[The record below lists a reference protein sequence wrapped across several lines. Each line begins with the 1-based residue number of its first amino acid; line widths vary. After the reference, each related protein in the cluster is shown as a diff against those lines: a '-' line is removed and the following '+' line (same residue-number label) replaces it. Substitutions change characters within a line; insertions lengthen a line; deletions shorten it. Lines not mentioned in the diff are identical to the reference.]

1 MVYLLENSCIIT
13 NEDEEDQAM
22 RMVDLIEKKRDGNEL
37 STKEIEYIIT
47 KYTNGEIPDY
57 QISALLMAIFYQDMT
72 DREITDLTLAIAH
85 SGDVIDLSPLDGIKV
100 DKHSTGGVGDTTT
113 LILAPLVASVG
124 VTVAKMSGRGLGY
137 TGGTLDKLEAIPGF
151 QIELSDE
158 AFIRIVNES
167 KVAVIGQSGNL
178 APADKKLYAL
188 RDVTATV
195 DSIPLIASSIMSKK
209 IAAGADAIV
218 LDVTTGD
225 GAFMKNIEDARR
237 LAKTMTSIGKL
248 AHRQTVAVISDM
260 SEPLGEAI
268 GNSLEVVEA
277 IETLNGNGPEDLLEM
292 CYALGSQM
300 VVLANQAATIE
311 EARSLLQEALESGK
325 ALDKF
330 KEMIRNQGGDDS
342 IVDQPERLLTAKYVV
357 ELPAK
362 SSGIVSKL
370 VANELGIAAM
380 MLGAGR
386 KTKEDDIDHAV
397 GLKLNKKIGDPV
409 KEGESLLTIYSNTKE
424 ISSVQELL
432 YQNIQISDSAEKP
445 MLIHDIITE

>member
-1 MVYLLENSCIIT
+1 
-13 NEDEEDQAM
+13 M

-37 STKEIEYIIT
+37 SKEEIEYIVT
-47 KYTNGEIPDY
+47 NYTNGKIPDY
-57 QISALLMAIFYQDMT
+57 QVSALLMAIFYQDMT
-72 DREITDLTLAIAH
+72 NEEITNLTLAIAN
-85 SGDVIDLSPLDGIKV
+85 SGDVIDLSSLEGIKV

-158 AFIRIVNES
+158 EFVRIVNES

-195 DSIPLIASSIMSKK
+195 DSLPLIASSIMSKK

-248 AHRQTVAVISDM
+248 ANRETVAVISDM

-277 IETLNGNGPEDLLEM
+277 IETLQGNGPEDLVEM

-300 VVLANQAATIE
+300 VVLAGKAKTTD
-311 EARSLLQEALESGK
+311 EARMLLQEALESGK
-325 ALDKF
+325 ALAKF
-330 KEMIRNQGGDDS
+330 KEMIQNQGGDPA
-342 IVDQPERLLTAKYVV
+342 IVEHPERILTACYTM

-362 SSGIVSKL
+362 QSGVVSKI

-386 KTKEDDIDHAV
+386 KTKEEDIDHAV
-397 GLKLNKKIGDPV
+397 GLKLHKKIGDTV
-409 KEGESLLTIYSNTKE
+409 TKGESLLTIYSNDEE
-424 ISSVQELL
+424 ITSVIELL
-432 YQNIQISDSAEKP
+432 YKNIEIGESAMKP
-445 MLIHDIITE
+445 TLIHDIITE

>member
-1 MVYLLENSCIIT
+1 
-13 NEDEEDQAM
+13 
-22 RMVDLIEKKRDGNEL
+22 
-37 STKEIEYIIT
+37 
-47 KYTNGEIPDY
+47 Y
-57 QISALLMAIFYQDMT
+57 QVSALLMAIFYQDMT
-72 DREITDLTLAIAH
+72 NEEITNLTLAIAN
-85 SGDVIDLSPLDGIKV
+85 SGDVIDLSSLEGIKV

-158 AFIRIVNES
+158 EFVRIVNES

-195 DSIPLIASSIMSKK
+195 DSLPLIASSIMSKK

-248 AHRQTVAVISDM
+248 ANRETVAVISDM

-277 IETLNGNGPEDLLEM
+277 IETLQGNGPEDLVEM

-300 VVLANQAATIE
+300 VVLAGKAKTTD
-311 EARSLLQEALESGK
+311 EARTLLQEALESGK
-325 ALDKF
+325 ALAKF
-330 KEMIRNQGGDDS
+330 KEMIQNQGGDPA
-342 IVDQPERLLTAKYVV
+342 IVEHPERILTARYTM

-362 SSGIVSKL
+362 QSGVVSKI

-386 KTKEDDIDHAV
+386 KTKEEDIDHAV
-397 GLKLNKKIGDPV
+397 GLKLHKKIGDTV
-409 KEGESLLTIYSNTKE
+409 TKGESLLTIYSNDEE
-424 ISSVQELL
+424 ITSVIELL
-432 YQNIQISDSAEKP
+432 YKNIEIGESAMKP
-445 MLIHDIITE
+445 TLIHDIITE

>member
-1 MVYLLENSCIIT
+1 
-13 NEDEEDQAM
+13 M

-37 STKEIEYIIT
+37 SKEEIEYIVT
-47 KYTNGEIPDY
+47 NYTNGKIPDY
-57 QISALLMAIFYQDMT
+57 QVSALLMAIFYQDMT
-72 DREITDLTLAIAH
+72 NEEITNLTLAIAN
-85 SGDVIDLSPLDGIKV
+85 SGDVIDLSSLEGIKV

-158 AFIRIVNES
+158 SFVRIVNES

-195 DSIPLIASSIMSKK
+195 DSLPLIASSIMSKK

-248 AHRQTVAVISDM
+248 ANRETVAVISDM

-277 IETLNGNGPEDLLEM
+277 IETLQGNGPEDLVEM

-300 VVLANQAATIE
+300 VVLAGKAKTID
-311 EARSLLQEALESGK
+311 EARTLLQEALESGK
-325 ALDKF
+325 ALAKF
-330 KEMIRNQGGDDS
+330 KEMIQNQGGDPT
-342 IVDQPERLLTAKYVV
+342 IVEQPERILTARYTM

-362 SSGIVSKL
+362 QSGVVSKI

-397 GLKLNKKIGDPV
+397 GLKLHKKIGDTV
-409 KEGESLLTIYSNTKE
+409 TKGESLLTIYSNDKE
-424 ISSVQELL
+424 ISSVIELL
-432 YQNIQISDSAEKP
+432 YKNIEIGESAMKP
-445 MLIHDIITE
+445 TLIHDIITE

>member
-1 MVYLLENSCIIT
+1 
-13 NEDEEDQAM
+13 M

-37 STKEIEYIIT
+37 STKEIDYIIT
-47 KYTNGEIPDY
+47 NYTSGNIPDY

-151 QIELSDE
+151 KIELSDE
-158 AFIRIVNES
+158 EFIRIVNDS

-248 AHRQTVAVISDM
+248 ANRQTVAVISDM

-277 IETLNGNGPEDLLEM
+277 IDTLKGNGPEDLVEM

-300 VVLANQAATIE
+300 MVLAKQAATID
-311 EARSLLQEALESGK
+311 EARVQLKEALESGK
-325 ALDKF
+325 ALLKF
-330 KEMIRNQGGDDS
+330 KEMIQNQGGDPS
-342 IVDQPERLLTAKYVV
+342 VVDQPERLLTAKYVS

-362 SSGIVSKL
+362 ESGIVSKL

-386 KTKEDDIDHAV
+386 KTKDDAIDHAV

-409 KEGESLLTIYSNTKE
+409 QEGESLLTIYSNE
-424 ISSVQELL
+424 EDISSVKEVL
-432 YQNIQISDSAEKP
+432 YQNIEISDSAEKP
-445 MLIHDIITE
+445 TLIHDIITE

>member
-1 MVYLLENSCIIT
+1 
-13 NEDEEDQAM
+13 M

-37 STKEIEYIIT
+37 SKEEIEYIVT
-47 KYTNGEIPDY
+47 NYTNGKIPDY
-57 QISALLMAIFYQDMT
+57 QVSALLMAIFYQDMT
-72 DREITDLTLAIAH
+72 NEEITNLTLAIAN
-85 SGDVIDLSPLDGIKV
+85 SGDVIDLSSLEGIKV

-158 AFIRIVNES
+158 EFVRIVNES

-195 DSIPLIASSIMSKK
+195 DSLPLIASSIMSKK

-248 AHRQTVAVISDM
+248 ANRETVAVISDM

-277 IETLNGNGPEDLLEM
+277 IETLQGNGPEDLVEM

-300 VVLANQAATIE
+300 VVLAGKAKTTD
-311 EARSLLQEALESGK
+311 EARTLLQEALESGK
-325 ALDKF
+325 ALAKF
-330 KEMIRNQGGDDS
+330 KEMIQNQGGDPT
-342 IVDQPERLLTAKYVV
+342 IVEQPERILTARYTM

-362 SSGIVSKL
+362 QSGVVSKI

-397 GLKLNKKIGDPV
+397 GLKLHKKIGDTV
-409 KEGESLLTIYSNTKE
+409 TKGESLLTIYSNDKE
-424 ISSVQELL
+424 ISSVIELL
-432 YQNIQISDSAEKP
+432 YKNIEIGESAMKP
-445 MLIHDIITE
+445 TLIHDIITE

>member
-1 MVYLLENSCIIT
+1 
-13 NEDEEDQAM
+13 M

-37 STKEIEYIIT
+37 STKEIDYIIT
-47 KYTNGEIPDY
+47 NYTSGNIPDY

-151 QIELSDE
+151 KIELSDE
-158 AFIRIVNES
+158 EFIRIVNDS

-248 AHRQTVAVISDM
+248 ANRQTVAVISDM

-277 IETLNGNGPEDLLEM
+277 IDTLKGNGPEDLVEM

-300 VVLANQAATIE
+300 MVLAKQAATID
-311 EARSLLQEALESGK
+311 EARVQLKEALESGK
-325 ALDKF
+325 ALLKF
-330 KEMIRNQGGDDS
+330 KEMIQNQGGDPS
-342 IVDQPERLLTAKYVV
+342 VVDQPERLLTAKYVN

-362 SSGIVSKL
+362 ESGIVSKL

-386 KTKEDDIDHAV
+386 KTKDDAIDHAV

-409 KEGESLLTIYSNTKE
+409 QEGESLLTIYSNE
-424 ISSVQELL
+424 EDISSVKELL
-432 YQNIQISDSAEKP
+432 YQNVEISDSAEKP
-445 MLIHDIITE
+445 TLIHDIITE

>member
-1 MVYLLENSCIIT
+1 
-13 NEDEEDQAM
+13 M
-22 RMVDLIEKKRDGNEL
+22 RMVDLIEKKRDGKEL
-37 STKEIEYIIT
+37 STEEIDYIIT

-72 DREITDLTLAIAH
+72 DRESTDLTLAIAH
-85 SGDVIDLSPLDGIKV
+85 SGDVIDLSSLDGIKV

-151 QIELSDE
+151 KIELSDE
-158 AFIRIVNES
+158 EFIRIVNES

-248 AHRQTVAVISDM
+248 ANRQTVAVISDM

-277 IETLNGNGPEDLLEM
+277 IDTLKGKGPEDLLEM

-300 VVLANQAATIE
+300 VVLANQATTIE
-311 EARSLLQEALESGK
+311 EARALLKEALESGK

-330 KEMIRNQGGDDS
+330 KEMIQNQGGDAS
-342 IVDQPERLLTAKYVV
+342 IVEQPERLLTAKYVI

-362 SSGIVSKL
+362 KSGIVSKL

-397 GLKLNKKIGDPV
+397 GLKLNKKIGDSV
-409 KEGESLLTIYSNTKE
+409 IEGESLLTIYSNEKE
-424 ISSVQELL
+424 ITSVQELL
-432 YQNIQISDSAEKP
+432 YQNIEISKSAEKP
-445 MLIHDIITE
+445 TLIHDIITE

>member
-1 MVYLLENSCIIT
+1 MDPL
-13 NEDEEDQAM
+13 
-22 RMVDLIEKKRDGNEL
+22 NEL
-37 STKEIEYIIT
+37 SKEEIEYIVT
-47 KYTNGEIPDY
+47 NYTNGKIPDY
-57 QISALLMAIFYQDMT
+57 QVSALLMAIFYQDMT
-72 DREITDLTLAIAH
+72 NEEITNLTLAIAN
-85 SGDVIDLSPLDGIKV
+85 SGDVIDLSSLEGIKV

-158 AFIRIVNES
+158 AFVRIVNES

-195 DSIPLIASSIMSKK
+195 DSLPLIASSIMSKK

-248 AHRQTVAVISDM
+248 ANRETVAVISDM

-277 IETLNGNGPEDLLEM
+277 IETLQGNGPEDLVEM

-300 VVLANQAATIE
+300 VVLAGKAKTID
-311 EARSLLQEALESGK
+311 EARTLLQEALESGK
-325 ALDKF
+325 ALAKF
-330 KEMIRNQGGDDS
+330 KEMIQNQGGDPT
-342 IVDQPERLLTAKYVV
+342 IVEQPERILTARYTM

-362 SSGIVSKL
+362 QSGVVSKI

-397 GLKLNKKIGDPV
+397 GLKLHKKIGDTV
-409 KEGESLLTIYSNTKE
+409 TKGESLLTIYSNDKE
-424 ISSVQELL
+424 ISSVIELL
-432 YQNIQISDSAEKP
+432 YKNIEIGESAMKP
-445 MLIHDIITE
+445 TLIHDIITE

>member
-1 MVYLLENSCIIT
+1 
-13 NEDEEDQAM
+13 M

-37 STKEIEYIIT
+37 SKEEIEYIVT
-47 KYTNGEIPDY
+47 NYTNGKIPDY
-57 QISALLMAIFYQDMT
+57 QVSALLMAIFYQDMT
-72 DREITDLTLAIAH
+72 NEEITNLTLAIAN
-85 SGDVIDLSPLDGIKV
+85 SGDVIDLSSLEGIKV

-158 AFIRIVNES
+158 EFVRIVNES

-195 DSIPLIASSIMSKK
+195 DSLPLIASSIMSKK

-248 AHRQTVAVISDM
+248 ANRETVAVISDM

-268 GNSLEVVEA
+268 GNSLEVAEA
-277 IETLNGNGPEDLLEM
+277 IETLQGNGPEDLVEM

-300 VVLANQAATIE
+300 VVLAGKAKTTD
-311 EARSLLQEALESGK
+311 EARTLLQEALESGK
-325 ALDKF
+325 ALAKF
-330 KEMIRNQGGDDS
+330 KEMIQNQGGDPA
-342 IVDQPERLLTAKYVV
+342 IVEHPERILTARYTM

-362 SSGIVSKL
+362 QSGVVSKI

-386 KTKEDDIDHAV
+386 KTKEEDIDHAV
-397 GLKLNKKIGDPV
+397 GLKLHKKIGDTV
-409 KEGESLLTIYSNTKE
+409 TKGESLLTIYSNDEE
-424 ISSVQELL
+424 ITSVIELL
-432 YQNIQISDSAEKP
+432 YKNIEIGESAMKP
-445 MLIHDIITE
+445 TLIHDIITE

>member
-1 MVYLLENSCIIT
+1 
-13 NEDEEDQAM
+13 M

-37 STKEIEYIIT
+37 STKEIDYIIT
-47 KYTNGEIPDY
+47 NYTSGNIPDY

-151 QIELSDE
+151 KIELSDE
-158 AFIRIVNES
+158 EFIRIVNDS

-248 AHRQTVAVISDM
+248 ANRQTVAVISDM

-277 IETLNGNGPEDLLEM
+277 IDTLKGNGPEDLVEM

-300 VVLANQAATIE
+300 MVLAKQAATID
-311 EARSLLQEALESGK
+311 EARVQLKEALESGK
-325 ALDKF
+325 ALLKF
-330 KEMIRNQGGDDS
+330 KEMIQNQGGDPS
-342 IVDQPERLLTAKYVV
+342 VVDQPERLLTAKYVS
-357 ELPAK
+357 ELTAK
-362 SSGIVSKL
+362 ESGIVSKL

-386 KTKEDDIDHAV
+386 KTKDDAIDHAV

-409 KEGESLLTIYSNTKE
+409 QEGESLLTIYSNE
-424 ISSVQELL
+424 EDISSVKEVL
-432 YQNIQISDSAEKP
+432 YQNIEISDSAEKP
-445 MLIHDIITE
+445 TLIHDIITE